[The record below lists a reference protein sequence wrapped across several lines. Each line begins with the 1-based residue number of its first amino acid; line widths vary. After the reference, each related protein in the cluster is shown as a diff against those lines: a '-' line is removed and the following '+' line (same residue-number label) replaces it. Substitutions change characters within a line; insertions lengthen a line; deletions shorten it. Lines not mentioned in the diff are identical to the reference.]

1 MLAPRSL
8 VKGRRNTITLNC
20 KLLCVAREDVEIG
33 RALIFYS
40 ASRHQVRRRLLRH
53 SAHSAGVFRKC

>member
-20 KLLCVAREDVEIG
+20 KLLCVAREDE
-33 RALIFYS
+33 
-40 ASRHQVRRRLLRH
+40 RRRAAYEALLNENATEIQRIVR
-53 SAHSAGVFRKC
+53 GET